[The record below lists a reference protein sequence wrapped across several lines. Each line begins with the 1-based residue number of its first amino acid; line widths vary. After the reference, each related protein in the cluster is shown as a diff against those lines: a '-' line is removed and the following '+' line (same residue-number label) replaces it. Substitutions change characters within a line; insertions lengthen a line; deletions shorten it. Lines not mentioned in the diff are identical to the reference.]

1 MKLILSHIYRF
12 SSTLDFDECV
22 NPETNDCHANALCNN
37 TEGSYICRCRS
48 GYQGNGTNCTG
59 KYLVYFRIAN
69 VEEYAQLKVVTV

>member
-59 KYLVYFRIAN
+59 KYLVYCRIAN